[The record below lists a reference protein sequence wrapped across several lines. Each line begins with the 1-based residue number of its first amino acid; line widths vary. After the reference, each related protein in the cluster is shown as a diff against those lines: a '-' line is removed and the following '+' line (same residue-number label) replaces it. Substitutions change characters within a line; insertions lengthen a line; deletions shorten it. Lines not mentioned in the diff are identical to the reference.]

1 MYGWFVVFCVVG
13 YFVATDESAAKAFDL
28 LCQAV
33 PMQLRKWYWMA
44 RLHPKNPIT
53 NWLMERRC
61 RKMAEELMAEFRE
74 QGLMNNEEESDGK

>member
-1 MYGWFVVFCVVG
+1 MYGWFVVFLVVG

-28 LCQAV
+28 LVQSV
-33 PMQLRKWYWMA
+33 PLQLKKWYWMA

-61 RKMAEELMAEFRE
+61 KRMAAEMLEEFRKK
-74 QGLMNNEEESDGK
+74 GLIQEEEESDD